1 MERPTGAAP
10 SLLVGMTGSDRA
22 ASSLPVV
29 IGRRAWTRPTSIA
42 VLGVVYGI
50 ALGAGYLVAE
60 AMAGQGVLWAL
71 LAADVA
77 ATIVV
82 FLAALVLDN
91 TSTYD
96 SYWSVA
102 PLALALW
109 WFTNPDG
116 IDASGSPRFALVAIV
131 LGLWG
136 LRLTGNFLRGWGGL
150 NHEDWRY
157 TAYRR
162 HGAVRY
168 WLISLSGLQMMP
180 TLLVFGAM
188 LPVYALTREPGAAV
202 GWLDGLAAAVA
213 LSALALESVADE
225 QRRRFAVSAGGAG
238 FIRSGVWAWS
248 RHPNYLGE
256 VAFWWGIFLFGLA
269 AGVGNAWT
277 VIGAVAMTALFWFVS
292 IPLMERRMRQR
303 RPGYTAYAERVP
315 RLFPRVP
322 R

>member
-1 MERPTGAAP
+1 M
-10 SLLVGMTGSDRA
+10 
-22 ASSLPVV
+22 
-29 IGRRAWTRPTSIA
+29 IGRRTWTRPTSIA
-42 VLGVVYGI
+42 VLVVVYGV

-60 AMAGQGVLWAL
+60 AMVGHGVLWAL

-82 FLAALVLDN
+82 FLAAVALNN
-91 TSTYD
+91 TSVYD
-96 SYWSVA
+96 PYWSVA

-109 WFTNPDG
+109 WFANPDG
-116 IDASGSPRFALVAIV
+116 ADASGPLRFALTAAV

-136 LRLTGNFLRGWGGL
+136 LRLTANFLRGWRGL

-162 HGAVRY
+162 HGLIRY
-168 WLISLSGLQMMP
+168 WPISLSGLQLMP

-188 LPVYALTREPGAAV
+188 LPVYALTRDPGAAV
-202 GWLDGLAAAVA
+202 GWLDGLAAVVA
-213 LSALALESVADE
+213 LAALALESVADE
-225 QRRRFAVSAGGAG
+225 QRYHFTASPGDAD

-269 AGVGNAWT
+269 AGGGNAWT

-303 RPGYTAYAERVP
+303 RPGYPAYAERVP